1 MSRENVLSIILRL
14 VKHPSFTRTE
24 GERSIPAL
32 IDELLDEIGL
42 GLLQHGI
49 QKIAGDP
56 WERSFVWALLRGSSN
71 NAVVLISH
79 FDTVDVSDYGD
90 LGSYACDPVALRERL
105 LSRREQLDDIVYEHL
120 RAGSDW
126 LFGRGTVDMKAGI
139 AAHLWALSEFCK
151 EKLQGKELPGSII
164 FLSVP
169 DEEAESIGIMG
180 AVEWLSTL
188 AEKEGLRLIGA
199 INTDYSTPSSREEM
213 DSTIHVGT
221 IGKLLPSIYVR
232 GVESHAG
239 EPSKGIDA
247 NLLLARIVSKISM
260 NSDLADTDNDMR
272 SVAPVT
278 LKMCDFKD
286 SYDVRIPFE
295 SFCYINYLVLRKSP
309 KNVID
314 EIAAL
319 VNAAIVESLGDI
331 DINIPGVT
339 PKVVTYDELVE
350 AAVSILGKDKVA
362 QALREINQRLF
373 ESGTDSRMRCAEL
386 VRTAWNMSGMSGPA
400 AVVYFSPPYYPS
412 VKGEED
418 NPLVRAVTE
427 LAANLG
433 IKIQHYYPY
442 ISDAS
447 YMKLEVESSSLELL
461 SKNMP
466 IWSNKRESGSYNVPF
481 ESMRKV
487 NLDVVNMGVLGF
499 DAHKY
504 TERLYIP
511 YSCEF
516 LPKAIHDVV
525 LAAWENANG

>member
-1 MSRENVLSIILRL
+1 M
-14 VKHPSFTRTE
+14 
-24 GERSIPAL
+24 
-32 IDELLDEIGL
+32 
-42 GLLQHGI
+42 
-49 QKIAGDP
+49 
-56 WERSFVWALLRGSSN
+56 RGN
-71 NAVVLISH
+71 
-79 FDTVDVSDYGD
+79 
-90 LGSYACDPVALRERL
+90 R
-105 LSRREQLDDIVYEHL
+105 
-120 RAGSDW
+120 
-126 LFGRGTVDMKAGI
+126 
-139 AAHLWALSEFCK
+139 
-151 EKLQGKELPGSII
+151 
-164 FLSVP
+164 
-169 DEEAESIGIMG
+169 
-180 AVEWLSTL
+180 
-188 AEKEGLRLIGA
+188 
-199 INTDYSTPSSREEM
+199 
-213 DSTIHVGT
+213 
-221 IGKLLPSIYVR
+221 
-232 GVESHAG
+232 
-239 EPSKGIDA
+239 SKGIDA

-309 KNVID
+309 KNVMD

-331 DINIPGVT
+331 DINIPGIT
-339 PKVVTYDELVE
+339 PKVVTYDELLE

-362 QALREINQRLF
+362 QALKEINQRLF

-400 AVVYFSPPYYPS
+400 AVIYFSPPYYPS

-504 TERLYIP
+504 TERLYVP